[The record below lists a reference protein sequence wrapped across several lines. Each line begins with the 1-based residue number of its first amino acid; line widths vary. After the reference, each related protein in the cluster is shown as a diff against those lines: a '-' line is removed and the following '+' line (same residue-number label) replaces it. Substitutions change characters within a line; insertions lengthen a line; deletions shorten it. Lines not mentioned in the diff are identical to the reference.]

1 MVLHPESGM
10 RVLMTT
16 DDWKGLELFLKPG
29 AECIAVKNGE
39 EVASA
44 LEALSPEQAQQM
56 GELARQRILAEH
68 TYAQRAEQVERCLLE
83 NPRG

>member
-16 DDWKGLELFLKPG
+16 DAVGGVWSHCLSLAG
-29 AECIAVKNGE
+29 ALQEHDV
-39 EVASA
+39 
-44 LEALSPEQAQQM
+44 QM

-68 TYAQRAEQVERCLLE
+68 TYAQRVEQVERCLVE
-83 NPRG
+83 NPGG